1 MERCLSR
8 QASGLQVDLRRLGP
22 GRPPVLLLGG
32 LNLVR
37 ALGLAHI
44 PVIVASPESLTPAMA
59 SRFCGGRCA
68 LPPLEQREAVV
79 EALVR
84 AGERLARTLGAPV
97 PLFYGDDDYLG
108 LVQDFRAALSPSF
121 ALLLNDP
128 ALARALLDKSLF
140 QALAEGC
147 GLPVPRRLDRD
158 SLSRFTRPVLVK
170 PKVKTAW
177 DRSAVYRELFGGA
190 GKARI
195 FDSGRAALLDPL
207 VCALADGLQF
217 QEYVPGDD
225 RAIWSFHG
233 FATEKSELL
242 EWFTGRKIRTYPALT
257 GDSSYLELAHSEELE
272 ALGRKVVA
280 RLALKGIFKI
290 DFKRSTATGRFH
302 LFEINTRFNLWHYL
316 GARNGVNLT
325 RVAYDYLVRG
335 ARPEHV
341 PARSTHRWLCLGLDY
356 RAYRHLALRGELS
369 FARWLLSLLS
379 ARKVY
384 DLFAWT
390 DPAPLAVYL
399 AERAKSIPRLTQ
411 RMLRWLST
419 AS

>member
-1 MERCLSR
+1 
-8 QASGLQVDLRRLGP
+8 
-22 GRPPVLLLGG
+22 
-32 LNLVR
+32 VR
-37 ALGLAHI
+37 ALGLARI
-44 PVIVASPESLTPAMA
+44 PVIVASPESFTPAMA

-84 AGERLARTLGAPV
+84 AGERLAQALGAPV

-108 LVQDFRAALSPSF
+108 LVQDFRDALSPRF
-121 ALLLNDP
+121 ALVLNEP
-128 ALARALLDKSLF
+128 ALARTLLDKSLF
-140 QALAEGC
+140 QTLAEC
-147 GLPVPRRLDRD
+147 RGLPVPRRLDWDR
-158 SLSRFTRPVLVK
+158 LARFARPVLVK
-170 PKVKTAW
+170 PKMKTAW

-195 FDSGRAALLDPL
+195 FESGRAALLDPL
-207 VCALADGLQF
+207 VCRLADRLQF

-257 GDSSYLELAHSEELE
+257 GDSSYLELAHSEELA
-272 ALGRKVVA
+272 ALGRKVVE
-280 RLALKGIFKI
+280 RIALKGIFKI

-316 GARNGVNLT
+316 GARNGVNLP
-325 RVAYDYLVRG
+325 RVAYEFLTKNE
-335 ARPEHV
+335 RPEKSN
-341 PARSTHRWLCLGLDY
+341 AQTRYRWLCLGLDY
-356 RAYRHLALRGELS
+356 RAYRHLASRGELS
-369 FARWLLSLLS
+369 FARWVLSLLA

-399 AERAKSIPRLTQ
+399 AGRAKSIPRLTQ